1 MWLNQHHQHPP
12 ICVFHNILLSYVIG
26 ITLFVCCWLVVIDC
40 QPPLAV
46 VAPQQYNIRTTTEHD
61 SQERQSTTTTT
72 TSQRAIDQNR
82 RNDIPNDEYY
92 VGIASHD
99 M

>member
-26 ITLFVCCWLVVIDC
+26 ITLFVCCWLVIVIDC
-40 QPPLAV
+40 QPPL
-46 VAPQQYNIRTTTEHD
+46 VAPQQYIIRTTTEHD
-61 SQERQSTTTTT
+61 SQERQSTTTT
-72 TSQRAIDQNR
+72 SQRTIDQKG

-92 VGIASHD
+92 VGIASYD